1 MTDVSEH
8 NVIRPDLTEKA
19 DIKTGVKHQF
29 RLRPPDVAN
38 LVHAV
43 PMAVFAFDSSFP
55 GPGIFDN
62 LRAIQKMSVEN
73 GDARIVVFGHTD
85 ESGSTDYNKALS
97 ERRANAVLAL
107 LTNRLDIFDAVAQME
122 EWGLSCYQAMLRA
135 VGCNPGAIDGE
146 SGPMTEEATRWF
158 QREYNE
164 NVYRHREIQRAYP
177 DLRVDGIIGPRTKAA
192 LREAYVMIAP
202 ADISARRF
210 AEPAAVG
217 CSEFNPISGDA
228 DENRRVV
235 IAFFTTQ
242 QPRDDEFPCRQGDA
256 SACQIDDDGEM
267 TCAFYRR
274 NVHEQHESPEL
285 PKFFDFEWLNEEA
298 EKAHLSA
305 LTSIPDGTSAT
316 FTIYRW
322 EDGEVPLVPPD
333 SSSGDPRPTPGTELD
348 SIDGEIAGG
357 VCYARWTPPD
367 DFDPFDFEQWL
378 VDHDIEMEDDEL
390 LDAGEAGSEETQ
402 GPNGE
407 EEEEESTDDQEDSS
421 LDLEAMEGMQPPVF
435 CIEADGHWGFSAPP
449 GKKLNRFRFEEE
461 DEQETRGLA
470 LLTNG
475 TMVEISTL
483 EGKVNVRDDFEV
495 VLLAFDNRGIEQEE
509 NGREDDV

>member
-1 MTDVSEH
+1 MSDVTEH
-8 NVIRPDLTEKA
+8 NVTRPDLTEKA
-19 DIKTGVKHQF
+19 GIRTGVKHQF

-38 LVHAV
+38 LVIAV
-43 PMAVFAFDSSFP
+43 PMAVFAFDLSFP
-55 GPGIFDN
+55 GPGIFNN
-62 LRAIQKMSVEN
+62 LRAIQKRSIEN
-73 GDARIVVFGHTD
+73 YNSRIVVFGHTD
-85 ESGSTDYNKALS
+85 ESGSTDYNKTLS

-107 LTNRLDIFDAVAQME
+107 LTKRLDIFDAVAQME

-146 SGPMTEEATRWF
+146 SGPMTEEAIRWF

-164 NVYRHREIQRAYP
+164 NVYRHKDIQRAYP
-177 DLRVDGIIGPRTKAA
+177 DLTVDGLIGPRTKAA
-192 LREAYVMIAP
+192 LREAYVMTAP
-202 ADISARRF
+202 ADIPERRF

-217 CSEFNPISGDA
+217 CSEFNPISGEA

-235 IAFFTTQ
+235 IAFFSTQ
-242 QPRDDEFPCRQGDA
+242 QPRDGEFPCRQGDA
-256 SACQIDDDGEM
+256 SACQIDDCGEM

-274 NVHEQHESPEL
+274 NVHEQHEGPEL
-285 PKFFDFEWLNEEA
+285 PKFFDFEWLNEED

-322 EDGEVPLVPPD
+322 EEEEIPLVPPD

-357 VCYARWTPPD
+357 VCYARWTPPE

-378 VDHDIEMEDDEL
+378 VDHDIELNDDTL
-390 LDAGEAGSEETQ
+390 RDLDEEGAEEADVDA
-402 GPNGE
+402 
-407 EEEEESTDDQEDSS
+407 ESTDDEEDPS
-421 LDLEAMEGMQPPVF
+421 LDLESTEGMQPPVF

-449 GKKLNRFRFEEE
+449 GKKLNRFRFDE
-461 DEQETRGLA
+461 DEQETRGLV

-475 TMVEISTL
+475 RMVELSAP
-483 EGKVNVRDDFEV
+483 EGKMNVRDDFEV
-495 VLLAFDNRGIEQEE
+495 VLMALDNRGIESEG
-509 NGREDDV
+509 NGRENDV